1 MTQAR
6 VYSVRVELEQPLFG
20 AQAEEEQ
27 ATEKQEL
34 NSAEVDEP
42 QKARIAS
49 DFVPLLNDTD
59 QQSR

>member
-1 MTQAR
+1 
-6 VYSVRVELEQPLFG
+6 LFG

-34 NSAEVDEP
+34 NSAEVDQP
-42 QKARIAS
+42 QKVGTAS